1 MKKAISFLLT
11 LILLFSALPLETL
24 AFAGD
29 IWPTNP
35 ATVEQI
41 TLEDGALVLQ
51 NGYIRVA
58 LRRFFGSTPYLTTV
72 PTAKPDGEDN
82 IFCNSQIM
90 WCNFIMYENGSGKE
104 VADPAVVELKKAE
117 FTKKTPN
124 GSTSAIKAEYS
135 LLTAMNHITATMTV
149 YYELVQLK
157 ESGSSKKGT
166 WGVLS
171 SVSDVLIDEDSMP
184 EDVDY
189 NITCG
194 YSINGFTGMG
204 HSSVL
209 EKPGGP
215 AIKMSRT
222 TVPQE
227 KDGKPLKITTE
238 NSVFTAP
245 VENLNTKTVPKGYS
259 EWGDVDGVSITE
271 A

>member
-117 FTKKTPN
+117 FTKKTPKRL
-124 GSTSAIKAEYS
+124 I
-135 LLTAMNHITATMTV
+135 LLVWCNTHKKV
-149 YYELVQLK
+149 YTL
-157 ESGSSKKGT
+157 SG
-166 WGVLS
+166 
-171 SVSDVLIDEDSMP
+171 
-184 EDVDY
+184 
-189 NITCG
+189 
-194 YSINGFTGMG
+194 
-204 HSSVL
+204 
-209 EKPGGP
+209 
-215 AIKMSRT
+215 
-222 TVPQE
+222 
-227 KDGKPLKITTE
+227 
-238 NSVFTAP
+238 
-245 VENLNTKTVPKGYS
+245 
-259 EWGDVDGVSITE
+259 
-271 A
+271 